1 MTLVPVVTKARDVA
15 IAADTL
21 VTFGNTR
28 LSARLEASSTL
39 LKMQGADS
47 SRVVGRASTVA
58 LAGLTA
64 GWLRIRQKLGGVP
77 EIFTL
82 KLKAMP

>member
-1 MTLVPVVTKARDVA
+1 MTTVSVVKKARDVA

-39 LKMQGADS
+39 LKMQGAGS
-47 SRVVGRASTVA
+47 FRVVGRASTVA

-64 GWLRIRQKLGGVP
+64 NCEFDKNSGASPKFSPLN
-77 EIFTL
+77 
-82 KLKAMP
+82 

>member
-1 MTLVPVVTKARDVA
+1 MVPVVTKARDVA

-28 LSARLEASSTL
+28 MSARLEASSML
-39 LKMQGADS
+39 LKMQGAGS
-47 SRVVGRASTVA
+47 SRVVGSASTVA

-64 GWLRIRQKLGGVP
+64 NCEFDKNSGASPKFLPLN
-77 EIFTL
+77 
-82 KLKAMP
+82 

>member
-1 MTLVPVVTKARDVA
+1 MTTVSVVKKARDVA

-21 VTFGNTR
+21 VMFGNTR
-28 LSARLEASSTL
+28 LSARLEASSML
-39 LKMQGADS
+39 LKMQGAGS

-64 GWLRIRQKLGGVP
+64 GCEFDKNSGVSP
-77 EIFTL
+77 KFL
-82 KLKAMP
+82 PLN